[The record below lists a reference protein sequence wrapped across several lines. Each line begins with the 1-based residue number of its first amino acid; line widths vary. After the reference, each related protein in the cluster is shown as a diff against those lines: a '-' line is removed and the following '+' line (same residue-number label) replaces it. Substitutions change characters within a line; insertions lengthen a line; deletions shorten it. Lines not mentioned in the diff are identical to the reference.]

1 MRALRFLAGVMT
13 ALLLLEL
20 LCRLLPVSTATHTAY
35 HFAPDIITYPAHHSF
50 TLSSGWDLKN
60 AQHLRSNNVGF
71 LDSRDFTR
79 DPTAVA
85 VIGDSFVE
93 ANMLPE
99 EERLSRQLEHQLNQ
113 TPVYSMGG
121 PGSSLFDYL
130 ARARFAQER
139 FGIRKFLIVVERSDV
154 RQTLCGSGNT
164 HGPCLDATTLQPGSD
179 RQAPAGKLK
188 ALVRE
193 SALAQYLFSQLRI
206 KPEALVG
213 QLFPPRSAPAPRTAS
228 VPPEDQID
236 DKAAEEIIRRF
247 FAGLAAM
254 PDTRFVLVMD
264 SDREAIHEGRTPSS
278 RVLSRFKAAAAS
290 AGVPVVDTEPLFAAH
305 YKTSALRLEVAPYDK
320 HWNALTTGI
329 VARASAPLFA
339 VPAK

>member
-1 MRALRFLAGVMT
+1 MRALRFLAGVMA
-13 ALLLLEL
+13 ALVLLEL
-20 LCRLLPVSTATHTAY
+20 LCRALPVSTATHTAY

-60 AQHLRSNNVGF
+60 AQHLRSNNAGF
-71 LDSRDFTR
+71 LDSRDFTH
-79 DPTAVA
+79 DPSAIA

-99 EERLSRQLEHQLNQ
+99 ADRLSRQLERELAQ
-113 TPVYSMGG
+113 TPVYAMGG

-139 FGIRKFLIVVERSDV
+139 FGIRTFLIVVERSDV

-164 HGPCLDATTLQPGSD
+164 HGPCLDVTTLQPGND

-188 ALVRE
+188 ALARE
-193 SALAQYLFSQLRI
+193 SALAQYFFSQLRI
-206 KPEALVG
+206 KPEALG
-213 QLFPPRSAPAPRTAS
+213 AQLFPPRNPQAPHQTS

-236 DKAAEEIIRRF
+236 DKAADEIIHRF

-254 PDTRFVLVMD
+254 PDTRFVLVLD
-264 SDREAIHEGRTPSS
+264 SDREAIHAGRTPSS
-278 RVLSRFKAAAAS
+278 RVLTRFKAAAAT
-290 AGVPVVDTEPLFAAH
+290 AGVPIVDTAPLFAAH
-305 YKTSALRLEVAPYDK
+305 YKASPLRLEVGPYDK
-320 HWNALTTGI
+320 HWNPLAMGI

-339 VPAK
+339 SPAK